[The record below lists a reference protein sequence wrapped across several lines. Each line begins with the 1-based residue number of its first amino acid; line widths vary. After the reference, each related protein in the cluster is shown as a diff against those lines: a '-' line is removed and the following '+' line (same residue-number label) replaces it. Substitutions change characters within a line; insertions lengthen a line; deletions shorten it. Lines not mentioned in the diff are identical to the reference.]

1 MSCMEDKIRNK
12 VKSAYEGIA
21 LEEELKSQAKK
32 RLLAKARSRRKGS
45 NKIYKMAAAAAVAA
59 LLVVGNIFLIQMNM
73 THERKVPATES
84 TSFTGETESESTV
97 QTTAL
102 DSIENLKE
110 LEDFA
115 WTPNSVVRE
124 LENNFYVAILCYD
137 ENGEECLPK
146 SNMSARIEYA
156 YFLFDDA
163 GMMLKQYRQSFQIES
178 GQWKSIG
185 AVFMNGDWYEVT
197 DTKKDGAEHYYEIL
211 NVTSPEKSS
220 YARIPEDEE
229 TIYRISAD
237 TFYFARYAEDG
248 NGYMEVGML
257 DNDYYGQIKD
267 FSMVH
272 SRQDLEKLIAQ
283 PEVYSVKFLDDMYFI
298 VLPYRQNRRCSLLEQ
313 ADSIDIGTYKT
324 DNDEI
329 AGSWVS
335 MHEAE
340 NSVVESIGVSNYDG
354 SFYLIS
360 KEKDTEKYRI
370 TALFEN
376 YEEHFYCDEG
386 ICPGVYSNA
395 DFFAILVTEGGNSYW
410 QIGSD
415 LKATTDY
422 SPKGYC
428 QKHGWDE
435 QCTSDMTVRDIY
447 VTRNWIGKSVSKF
460 IGLERFFGE
469 PVQTEFETGDKDGM
483 GDPENAYQVNNYY
496 ECANF
501 NVSSEP
507 DSDEIISVSLI
518 GNHNYVTEDVW
529 IGMSM
534 AEVQSKMGMDDS
546 AFFEKGGY
554 MYSYL
559 ERDGYLYEFIYVEE
573 AVGANLPPYASYPKP
588 EYVLYY
594 AKISDAEKIMDSSVK
609 SLGESMFGDF
619 HSLEEGK
626 N

>member
-12 VKSAYEGIA
+12 VKSAYEGIV
-21 LEEELKSQAKK
+21 LEEELRCQAKK
-32 RLLAKARSRRKGS
+32 RLLAKAHSRRNGL

-84 TSFTGETESESTV
+84 TSFTGETESENTV

-110 LEDFA
+110 LEDF
-115 WTPNSVVRE
+115 
-124 LENNFYVAILCYD
+124 
-137 ENGEECLPK
+137 
-146 SNMSARIEYA
+146 
-156 YFLFDDA
+156 
-163 GMMLKQYRQSFQIES
+163 
-178 GQWKSIG
+178 
-185 AVFMNGDWYEVT
+185 
-197 DTKKDGAEHYYEIL
+197 
-211 NVTSPEKSS
+211 
-220 YARIPEDEE
+220 
-229 TIYRISAD
+229 
-237 TFYFARYAEDG
+237 
-248 NGYMEVGML
+248 
-257 DNDYYGQIKD
+257 
-267 FSMVH
+267 SMVN
-272 SRQDLEKLIAQ
+272 SRQDLEQLIAQ

-395 DFFAILVTEGGNSYW
+395 DFFARLVTEGENSYW

-415 LKATTDY
+415 MKAVRDY
-422 SPKGYC
+422 SPESYC

-447 VTRNWIGKSVSKF
+447 ITRNWIGKSVSKF
-460 IGLERFFGE
+460 IGLEPLFGA
-469 PVQTEFETGDKDGM
+469 PVQTVFETGDKDGM

-496 ECANF
+496 ECTNF
-501 NVSSEP
+501 QVSSEP

-559 ERDGYLYEFIYVEE
+559 EKDGYLYEFIYAEE

-588 EYVLYY
+588 DYVLNY
-594 AKISDAEKIMDSSVK
+594 ARISDAAKITESSVK

-626 N
+626 D